1 MKLFKGSALIL
12 AGMLLCSCAAEQ
24 KLSKQEVAE
33 SISDISSD
41 EEGNVSI
48 VLEDG
53 RVFSLGNLKGE
64 KVKMVKMAKQ
74 QFRQLLKMAKMERT
88 EQMAKMV
95 ETE

>member
-1 MKLFKGSALIL
+1 MKLLKGTALIL
-12 AGMLLCSCAAEQ
+12 AGMLLCSCAEEH
-24 KLSKQEVAE
+24 KISKQEVAE

-64 KVKMVKMAKQ
+64 KGEDGEA
-74 QFRQLLKMAKMERT
+74 L
-88 EQMAKMV
+88 
-95 ETE
+95 